1 MCFFQFKD
9 FLTNLFIKKVDKK
22 QLLKFQKF
30 DKLESLKVKMQKGE
44 TLNFKGFA
52 PILVNSFLP
61 FGIIALVAMLVLP
74 LPVALL
80 DTFFVLNI
88 TLSLLILMVALHTQ
102 RPLDF
107 SSFPNLLLIATVL
120 RLGLNVASTRIVL
133 KDGHTG
139 PDAAGKVIEA
149 FGEFIVSGNY
159 AVGLFVFS
167 ILVIINLVVITKG
180 AGRVSEVSARFTL
193 DALPGKQMAIDA
205 DLNAGILTPEE
216 AKDRRAEVSKEAD
229 FYGSMDGASK
239 FVKGDAIAGILI
251 LIVNVVGGLII
262 GLIQHNLAIGQA
274 AEAYILL
281 AIGDG
286 LVAQI
291 PSLLLSIATAIIV
304 TRVSSAHNMSEHISK
319 QVNLSAAWIPTSLVI
334 LALGLVP
341 GMPNKLFIMFA
352 AFAAGLAFLSKRR
365 ELAAPADEGEEEEAD
380 NADKENEF
388 DVKAVKD
395 DAKISLNIGFGLVSL
410 VSQSDES
417 SLVPSI
423 TKLRKETSKRL
434 GFVVPGIR
442 IRDDID
448 LEPAQYQIKIGEKIV
463 ADDTVY
469 YDKILA
475 IPGDNVQLD
484 LNGTKVK
491 EPAFGVDAIW
501 IEPELDKDAQSKGY
515 VTIDPT
521 SVLITHVG
529 QILTNS
535 AAELLGQDEVQ
546 ELLDDLET
554 SQPNLVQTVVPKIIP
569 LHQLTK
575 ILQNLLKEAVPISD
589 LNVVISE
596 LATLNTQKM
605 SNDDISEAIRPKLIP
620 LLIQKLTKF
629 KETLPLLTLA
639 PDLEQ
644 LILTSVRQNPEEK
657 MLLLDGSLAKNIL
670 SNVNDASE
678 ALSRENKAV
687 FLIVAP
693 QIRRHVANFIRS
705 QLPAVNVLSFT
716 ELPENRNV
724 EIAYTIGGENVSSE
738 Q

>member
-1 MCFFQFKD
+1 
-9 FLTNLFIKKVDKK
+9 
-22 QLLKFQKF
+22 
-30 DKLESLKVKMQKGE
+30 MQNGN
-44 TLNFKGFA
+44 TIGIKGFA
-52 PILVNSFLP
+52 PSLVNSFLP

-216 AKDRRAEVSKEAD
+216 AKERRAEVAKEAD

-262 GLIQHNLAIGQA
+262 GLIQHGLPIGQA
-274 AEAYILL
+274 AEAYLLL

-304 TRVSSAHNMSEHISK
+304 TRVSSAHNMSEHISN
-319 QVNLSAAWIPTSLVI
+319 QINLSAAWIPTSLVI

-352 AFAAGLAFLSKRR
+352 AAAAGLAYLSRR
-365 ELAAPADEGEEEEAD
+365 KELNAPADEEGQEEAED
-380 NADKENEF
+380 SENENDF

-434 GFVVPGIR
+434 GFVIPGIR

-463 ADDTVY
+463 ADDVVY

-475 IPGDNVQLD
+475 IPGDNVQFD
-484 LNGTKVK
+484 LNGIKVK

-529 QILTNS
+529 QILMNNAS
-535 AAELLGQDEVQ
+535 ELLGQDEVQ
-546 ELLDDLET
+546 ELLDDLEL

-589 LNVVISE
+589 LHVVISE
-596 LATLNTQKM
+596 LAAQNTQKM
-605 SNDDISEAIRPKLIP
+605 SNDDISEAIRPKLVP
-620 LLIQKLTKF
+620 LLIQRLTKF
-629 KETLPLLTLA
+629 KEKLPLLTLA
-639 PDLEQ
+639 PELEQ
-644 LILTSVRQNPEEK
+644 LILTSVRQNPDEK

-670 SNVNDASE
+670 SNVNEASE
-678 ALSRENKAV
+678 ALSKENKAV

-724 EIAYTIGGENVSSE
+724 EIAYTIGGENE
-738 Q
+738 ANEN

>member
-1 MCFFQFKD
+1 MEKAN
-9 FLTNLFIKKVDKK
+9 T
-22 QLLKFQKF
+22 LK
-30 DKLESLKVKMQKGE
+30 
-44 TLNFKGFA
+44 FKGFS
-52 PILVNSFLP
+52 PNLVNSFLP

-159 AVGLFVFS
+159 AVGIFVFT

-216 AKDRRAEVSKEAD
+216 AKERRAEVSKEAD

-251 LIVNVVGGLII
+251 LVVNVVGGLII
-262 GLIQHNLAIGQA
+262 GLLQHQLAIGQA

-286 LVAQI
+286 LVAAI

-304 TRVSSAHNMSEHISK
+304 TRVSSAHNMSEHISR
-319 QVNLSAAWIPTSLVI
+319 QVNLSAAWVPTSLVI

-341 GMPNKLFIMFA
+341 GMPNTLFIFFA
-352 AFAAGLAFLSKRR
+352 ALTAGFAFLSKRK
-365 ELAAPADEGEEEEAD
+365 ESNASESEEEVNEESE
-380 NADKENEF
+380 ENENDF

-410 VSQSDES
+410 VSQSDEN

-434 GFVVPGIR
+434 GFVIPGIR

-448 LEPAQYQIKIGEKIV
+448 LEPSQYQIKIGEKIV
-463 ADDTVY
+463 ADDTVF

-475 IPGDNVQLD
+475 IPGDDVQLD
-484 LNGTKVK
+484 LNGIKVK

-501 IEPELDKDAQSKGY
+501 IEPELDQDAQSKGY

-529 QILTNS
+529 QILMNN
-535 AAELLGQDEVQ
+535 AGELLGQDEVQ
-546 ELLDDLET
+546 ALLDELEI
-554 SQPNLVQTVVPKIIP
+554 SQPNLVQTVIPKIIP

-575 ILQNLLKEAVPISD
+575 ILQNLLNEAVPISD
-589 LNVVISE
+589 LHVVISE
-596 LATLNTQKM
+596 LSAINVQKM
-605 SNDDISEAIRPKLIP
+605 SNDDISEAIRPKLVP
-620 LLIQKLTKF
+620 LLIQRLTKF

-639 PDLEQ
+639 PELEQ
-644 LILTSVRQNPEEK
+644 LILTSVRQNPDEK
-657 MLLLDGSLAKNIL
+657 MLLLDGALAKNIL
-670 SNVNDASE
+670 SNINEASE
-678 ALSRENKAV
+678 ALSKENKAV

-693 QIRRHVANFIRS
+693 QIRRHVANFVRS
-705 QLPAVNVLSFT
+705 QLSAINVLSFT
-716 ELPENRNV
+716 ELPENRSV
-724 EIAYTIGGENVSSE
+724 EIAYTIGGDTEADE
-738 Q
+738 

>member
-1 MCFFQFKD
+1 MERLQSLGFPAE
-9 FLTNLFIKKVDKK
+9 TP
-22 QLLKFQKF
+22 KF
-30 DKLESLKVKMQKGE
+30 VN
-44 TLNFKGFA
+44 TLM
-52 PILVNSFLP
+52 P

-80 DTFFVLNI
+80 DTFFVVNI

-133 KDGHTG
+133 KEGHTG
-139 PDAAGKVIEA
+139 TDAAGRVIEA
-149 FGEFIVSGNY
+149 FGDFIVSGNY

-216 AKDRRAEVSKEAD
+216 AKDRRADVAKEAD

-251 LIVNVVGGLII
+251 LVINVVGGLMI
-262 GLIQHNLAIGQA
+262 GLLQHDLSIGVA
-274 AEAYILL
+274 AQSYILL

-304 TRVSSAHNMSEHISK
+304 TRVSSAENMSEHISS
-319 QVNLSAAWIPTSLVI
+319 QINLSAAWLPTSLVI
-334 LALGLVP
+334 FTLGLIP
-341 GMPNKLFIMFA
+341 GMPNTLFIIFA
-352 AFAAGLAFLSKRR
+352 LITAMLGFLARR
-365 ELAAPADEGEEEEAD
+365 KETSADVPEEED
-380 NADKENEF
+380 NTSATVDENTF
-388 DVKAVKD
+388 DVSAVKD

-410 VSQSDES
+410 VSEADAA
-417 SLVPSI
+417 SLVPSV
-423 TKLRKETSKRL
+423 TKLRKDTSKRL

-448 LEPAQYQIKIGEKIV
+448 LEPSQYQIKIGQKIV
-463 ADDTVY
+463 ADDIIY
-469 YDKILA
+469 HEKILA
-475 IPGDNVQLD
+475 IPGEGVQMMID
-484 LNGTKVK
+484 GIEVK
-491 EPAFGVDAIW
+491 DPSFGVDAVW
-501 IEPELDKDAQSKGY
+501 IEPELENDAKSKGY

-521 SVLITHVG
+521 SVLVTHLG
-529 QILTNS
+529 QILTNH
-535 AAELLGQDEVQ
+535 AADLLGQDEVQ
-546 ELLDDLET
+546 ELIDNLEIT
-554 SQPNLVQTVVPKIIP
+554 QPNLVQTIVPKVIP

-575 ILQNLLKEAVPISD
+575 VLQNLLQEAVPVSD
-589 LNVVISE
+589 LHVIISE
-596 LATLNTQKM
+596 LASMNVQKL
-605 SNDDISEAIRPKLIP
+605 SNEDISEALRPKLVP
-620 LLIQKLTKF
+620 LLIQKLSKF
-629 KETLPLLTLA
+629 KDTLPLLTLA

-644 LILTSVRQNPEEK
+644 LILTSVRQNPDEK
-657 MLLLDGSLAKNIL
+657 MLLLDSGLAKKIL
-670 SNVNDASE
+670 SNLNDASE
-678 ALSRENKAV
+678 ALSAEGKAA

-693 QIRRHVANFIRS
+693 QIRRHVANFVRS
-705 QLPAVNVLSFT
+705 QLPAINVLSFT
-716 ELPENRNV
+716 ELPENRSV
-724 EIAYTIGGENVSSE
+724 EIAFTIGGAEPDEVN
-738 Q
+738 

>member
-1 MCFFQFKD
+1 
-9 FLTNLFIKKVDKK
+9 
-22 QLLKFQKF
+22 
-30 DKLESLKVKMQKGE
+30 MQRAEK
-44 TLNFKGFA
+44 LNFKTFA
-52 PILVNSFLP
+52 PNLVNYFLP

-139 PDAAGKVIEA
+139 PDAAGQVIEA

-159 AVGLFVFS
+159 AVGLFVFA

-180 AGRVSEVSARFTL
+180 AGRVSEVAARFTL

-216 AKDRRAEVSKEAD
+216 AKERRAEVAKEAD

-239 FVKGDAIAGILI
+239 FVKGDAIAGLLI
-251 LIVNVVGGLII
+251 LLVNVVGGLII
-262 GLIQHNLAIGQA
+262 GLLQHNLSVGQA
-274 AEAYILL
+274 AESYILL

-286 LVAQI
+286 LVAAI

-304 TRVSSAHNMSEHISK
+304 TRVSSAQNMSEHISK
-319 QVNLSAAWIPTSLVI
+319 QINLSAAWIPTSLVI

-341 GMPNKLFIMFA
+341 GMPNKLFILFA
-352 AFAAGLAFLSKRR
+352 ALAAGLAFFSRRR
-365 ELAAPADEGEEEEAD
+365 ELAAPSDEDEQEDQEAEETD
-380 NADKENEF
+380 NDF
-388 DVKAVKD
+388 DVSSVKD

-410 VSQSDES
+410 VSQSDEN
-417 SLVPSI
+417 SLVPSV

-448 LEPAQYQIKIGEKIV
+448 LEPSQYQIKIGEKIV
-463 ADDTVY
+463 ADDMVY

-475 IPGDNVQLD
+475 IPGDNVQFE
-484 LNGTKVK
+484 LNGIKVK

-529 QILTNS
+529 QILMNS
-535 AAELLGQDEVQ
+535 ASELLGQDEVQ
-546 ELLDDLET
+546 ALLDDLEL
-554 SQPNLVQTVVPKIIP
+554 SQPNLVQTVVPKIVP

-575 ILQNLLKEAVPISD
+575 ILQNLLREAVPISD
-589 LNVVISE
+589 LHVVISE
-596 LATLNTQKM
+596 LAVLNVQKM
-605 SNDDISEAIRPKLIP
+605 ANDDISEAIRPKLVP
-620 LLIQKLTKF
+620 LLIQRLTKF

-644 LILTSVRQNPEEK
+644 LIVTSVRQNPDEK
-657 MLLLDGSLAKNIL
+657 MLLLDGALAKRIL

-678 ALSRENKAV
+678 ALSREDKAV

-693 QIRRHVANFIRS
+693 QIRRHVANFVRA
-705 QLPAVNVLSFT
+705 QLPSVNVLSFT
-716 ELPENRNV
+716 ELPENRSV
-724 EIAYTIGGENVSSE
+724 EIAFTIGGEEENDE
-738 Q
+738 

>member
-1 MCFFQFKD
+1 ME
-9 FLTNLFIKKVDKK
+9 KVNTV
-22 QLLKFQKF
+22 
-30 DKLESLKVKMQKGE
+30 SVKSIVP
-44 TLNFKGFA
+44 N
-52 PILVNSFLP
+52 LVNSFLP

-133 KDGHTG
+133 KEGHTG

-216 AKDRRAEVSKEAD
+216 AKDRRAEVAKEAD

-262 GLIQHNLAIGQA
+262 GLLQHDLPIGQA

-286 LVAQI
+286 LVANI

-319 QVNLSAAWIPTSLVI
+319 QINLSAAWLPTSVVI

-341 GMPNKLFIMFA
+341 GMPNKLFILFA
-352 AFAAGLAFLSKRR
+352 AITAGLAYLSKRK
-365 ELAAPADEGEEEEAD
+365 ELNPEIINDEVEAEE
-380 NADKENEF
+380 NSENENDF

-410 VSQSDES
+410 VSQSDDS

-434 GFVVPGIR
+434 GFVIPGIR

-463 ADDTVY
+463 ADDVVF

-475 IPGDNVQLD
+475 IPGDDVKLD
-484 LNGTKVK
+484 LNGVKVQ

-501 IEPELDKDAQSKGY
+501 IEPELDNDAQAKGY

-529 QILTNS
+529 QILMNNAS
-535 AAELLGQDEVQ
+535 ELLGQDEVQ
-546 ELLDDLET
+546 ALLDDLEQ
-554 SQPNLVQTVVPKIIP
+554 SQPNLVQTVIPKIVP

-589 LNVVISE
+589 LHVVISE
-596 LATLNTQKM
+596 LAALNIQKM
-605 SNDDISEAIRPKLIP
+605 SNEDISEAVRPKLVP
-620 LLIQKLTKF
+620 LLIQRLTKF
-629 KETLPLLTLA
+629 RETLPLLTLA

-644 LILTSVRQNPEEK
+644 LILTSVRQNPDEK
-657 MLLLDGSLAKNIL
+657 MLLLDGSLAKEVL
-670 SNVNDASE
+670 SSVNEASE
-678 ALSRENKAV
+678 TLSRENKAV

-716 ELPENRNV
+716 ELPDNRSV
-724 EIAYTIGGENVSSE
+724 EIAYTIGAENKE
-738 Q
+738 NDTAENTGD

>member
-1 MCFFQFKD
+1 
-9 FLTNLFIKKVDKK
+9 
-22 QLLKFQKF
+22 
-30 DKLESLKVKMQKGE
+30 MQRAEK
-44 TLNFKGFA
+44 LNFKTLA
-52 PILVNSFLP
+52 PSLVNYFLP

-139 PDAAGKVIEA
+139 PDAAGQVIEA

-159 AVGLFVFS
+159 AVGLFVFA

-180 AGRVSEVSARFTL
+180 AGRVSEVAARFTL

-216 AKDRRAEVSKEAD
+216 AKERRAEVAKEAD

-251 LIVNVVGGLII
+251 LLVNVVGGLII
-262 GLIQHNLAIGQA
+262 GLLQHNLSVGQA

-286 LVAQI
+286 LVAAI

-304 TRVSSAHNMSEHISK
+304 TRVSSAQNMSEHISK
-319 QVNLSAAWIPTSLVI
+319 QINLSAAWIPTSLVI

-341 GMPNKLFIMFA
+341 GMPNKLFILFA
-352 AFAAGLAFLSKRR
+352 ALAAGLAFFSRR
-365 ELAAPADEGEEEEAD
+365 KELAAPSAEEEQEDQEAEESD
-380 NADKENEF
+380 NDF
-388 DVKAVKD
+388 DVSSVKD

-410 VSQSDES
+410 VSQADDN
-417 SLVPSI
+417 SLVPSV

-448 LEPAQYQIKIGEKIV
+448 LEPSQYQIKIGEKIV

-475 IPGDNVQLD
+475 IPGDNVQFE
-484 LNGTKVK
+484 LNGIKVK

-529 QILTNS
+529 QILMNS
-535 AAELLGQDEVQ
+535 ASELLGQDEVQ
-546 ELLDDLET
+546 ALLDDLEL
-554 SQPNLVQTVVPKIIP
+554 SQPNLVQTVVPKIVP

-575 ILQNLLKEAVPISD
+575 ILQNLLREAVPISD
-589 LNVVISE
+589 LHVVISE
-596 LATLNTQKM
+596 LAVLNVQKM
-605 SNDDISEAIRPKLIP
+605 ANDDISEAIRPKLVP
-620 LLIQKLTKF
+620 LLIQRLTKF

-644 LILTSVRQNPEEK
+644 LILTSVRQNPDEK
-657 MLLLDGSLAKNIL
+657 MLLLDGALAKRIL

-678 ALSRENKAV
+678 ALSKEDKAV

-693 QIRRHVANFIRS
+693 QIRRHVANFIRA
-705 QLPAVNVLSFT
+705 QLPSVNVLSFT
-716 ELPENRNV
+716 ELPENRSV
-724 EIAYTIGGENVSSE
+724 EIAFTIGGEE
-738 Q
+738 QNDE

>member
-1 MCFFQFKD
+1 MERLQSLGFPAE
-9 FLTNLFIKKVDKK
+9 TP
-22 QLLKFQKF
+22 KF
-30 DKLESLKVKMQKGE
+30 VN
-44 TLNFKGFA
+44 TLM
-52 PILVNSFLP
+52 P

-80 DTFFVLNI
+80 DTFFVVNI

-133 KDGHTG
+133 KEGHTG
-139 PDAAGKVIEA
+139 PDAAGRVIEA
-149 FGEFIVSGNY
+149 FGDFIVSGNY

-216 AKDRRAEVSKEAD
+216 AKERRADVAKEAD

-251 LIVNVVGGLII
+251 LVINVVGGLMI
-262 GLIQHNLAIGQA
+262 GLLQHDLSIGVA
-274 AEAYILL
+274 AQSYILL

-304 TRVSSAHNMSEHISK
+304 TRVSSAENMSEHISS
-319 QVNLSAAWIPTSLVI
+319 QINLSAAWLPTSLVI
-334 LALGLVP
+334 FTLGLIP
-341 GMPNKLFIMFA
+341 GMPNILFIIFA
-352 AFAAGLAFLSKRR
+352 LITAMLGFFARR
-365 ELAAPADEGEEEEAD
+365 KETSADVPEEED
-380 NADKENEF
+380 NTSATVDENTF
-388 DVKAVKD
+388 DVSAVKD

-410 VSQSDES
+410 VSEADTA
-417 SLVPSI
+417 SLVPSV
-423 TKLRKETSKRL
+423 TKLRKDTSKRL

-448 LEPAQYQIKIGEKIV
+448 LEPSQYQIKIGQKIV
-463 ADDTVY
+463 ADDIIY
-469 YDKILA
+469 HEKILA
-475 IPGDNVQLD
+475 IPGEGVQMMID
-484 LNGTKVK
+484 GIEVK
-491 EPAFGVDAIW
+491 DPSFGVDAVW
-501 IEPELDKDAQSKGY
+501 IEPELENDAKSKGY

-521 SVLITHVG
+521 SVLVTHLG
-529 QILTNS
+529 QILTNH
-535 AAELLGQDEVQ
+535 AADLLGQDEVQ
-546 ELLDDLET
+546 ELLDNLEIT
-554 SQPNLVQTVVPKIIP
+554 QPNLVQTIVPKVIP

-575 ILQNLLKEAVPISD
+575 VLQNLLQEAVPVSD
-589 LNVVISE
+589 LHVIISE
-596 LATLNTQKM
+596 LASMNVQKL
-605 SNDDISEAIRPKLIP
+605 SNEDISEALRPKLVP
-620 LLIQKLTKF
+620 LLIQKLSKF
-629 KETLPLLTLA
+629 KDTLPLLTLA

-644 LILTSVRQNPEEK
+644 LILTSVRQNPDEK
-657 MLLLDGSLAKNIL
+657 MLLLDSGLAKKIL
-670 SNVNDASE
+670 SNLNDASE
-678 ALSRENKAV
+678 ALSAEGKAA

-693 QIRRHVANFIRS
+693 QIRRHVANFVRS
-705 QLPAVNVLSFT
+705 QLPAINVLSFT
-716 ELPENRNV
+716 ELPENRSV
-724 EIAYTIGGENVSSE
+724 EIAFTIGGAEPDEVN
-738 Q
+738 

>member
-1 MCFFQFKD
+1 MEKASTFK
-9 FLTNLFIKKVDKK
+9 
-22 QLLKFQKF
+22 
-30 DKLESLKVKMQKGE
+30 
-44 TLNFKGFA
+44 FKGFA
-52 PILVNSFLP
+52 PNLVNSFLP

-159 AVGLFVFS
+159 AVGIFVFT

-216 AKDRRAEVSKEAD
+216 AKERRAEVSKEAD

-251 LIVNVVGGLII
+251 LAVNVIGGLII
-262 GLIQHNLAIGQA
+262 GLLQHQLPIGVA

-304 TRVSSAHNMSEHISK
+304 TRVSSAHNMSEHISR

-341 GMPNKLFIMFA
+341 GMPNKLFILFA
-352 AFAAGLAFLSKRR
+352 AIAAGLAFLSRR
-365 ELAAPADEGEEEEAD
+365 KEMNAPLSEEEVDEESEE
-380 NADKENEF
+380 NENEF

-410 VSQSDES
+410 VSQSDEN

-434 GFVVPGIR
+434 GFVIPGIR

-448 LEPAQYQIKIGEKIV
+448 LEPSQYQIKIGEKIV

-484 LNGTKVK
+484 LNGIKVK

-529 QILTNS
+529 QILMNS
-535 AAELLGQDEVQ
+535 AGELLGQDEVQ
-546 ELLDDLET
+546 ALLDDLEI

-589 LNVVISE
+589 LHVVISE
-596 LATLNTQKM
+596 LSALNVQKM
-605 SNDDISEAIRPKLIP
+605 SNDDISEAIRPKLVP
-620 LLIQKLTKF
+620 LLIQRLTKF

-639 PDLEQ
+639 PELEQ
-644 LILTSVRQNPEEK
+644 LILTSVRQNPDEK

-670 SNVNDASE
+670 SNINEASE
-678 ALSRENKAV
+678 ALSKDNRAV

-693 QIRRHVANFIRS
+693 QIRRHVANFVRS
-705 QLPAVNVLSFT
+705 QLPAINVLSFT
-716 ELPENRNV
+716 ELPENRSV
-724 EIAYTIGGENVSSE
+724 EIAYTIGGETE
-738 Q
+738 ADE

>member
-1 MCFFQFKD
+1 
-9 FLTNLFIKKVDKK
+9 
-22 QLLKFQKF
+22 
-30 DKLESLKVKMQKGE
+30 MQKGN
-44 TLNFKGFA
+44 TIGIKGFA
-52 PILVNSFLP
+52 PSFVNSFLP

-216 AKDRRAEVSKEAD
+216 AKERRAEVAKEAD

-262 GLIQHNLAIGQA
+262 GLIQHGLPIGQA
-274 AEAYILL
+274 AEAYLLL

-304 TRVSSAHNMSEHISK
+304 TRVSSAHNMSEHISN
-319 QVNLSAAWIPTSLVI
+319 QINLSAAWIPTSLVI

-352 AFAAGLAFLSKRR
+352 AAAAGLAYLSRR
-365 ELAAPADEGEEEEAD
+365 KELNAPADEEGQEEAED
-380 NADKENEF
+380 SENENDF

-434 GFVVPGIR
+434 GFVIPGIR

-463 ADDTVY
+463 ADDVVY

-475 IPGDNVQLD
+475 IPGDNVQFD
-484 LNGTKVK
+484 LNGIKVK

-529 QILTNS
+529 QILMNNAS
-535 AAELLGQDEVQ
+535 ELLGQDEVQ
-546 ELLDDLET
+546 ELLDDLEL

-589 LNVVISE
+589 LHVVISE
-596 LATLNTQKM
+596 LAAQNTQKM
-605 SNDDISEAIRPKLIP
+605 SNDDISEAIRPKLVP
-620 LLIQKLTKF
+620 LLIQRLTKF
-629 KETLPLLTLA
+629 KEKLPLLTLA
-639 PDLEQ
+639 PELEQ
-644 LILTSVRQNPEEK
+644 LILTSVRQNPDEK

-670 SNVNDASE
+670 SNVNEASE
-678 ALSRENKAV
+678 ALSKENKAV

-724 EIAYTIGGENVSSE
+724 EIAYTIGGENE
-738 Q
+738 ANEN

>member
-1 MCFFQFKD
+1 MEKA
-9 FLTNLFIKKVDKK
+9 
-22 QLLKFQKF
+22 
-30 DKLESLKVKMQKGE
+30 S
-44 TLNFKGFA
+44 TLNLKSFA
-52 PILVNSFLP
+52 PNLVNSFLP

-139 PDAAGKVIEA
+139 PDAAGQVIEA

-159 AVGLFVFS
+159 AVGIFVFS

-216 AKDRRAEVSKEAD
+216 AKDRRAEVAKEAD

-262 GLIQHNLAIGQA
+262 GLLQHNLPIGEA
-274 AEAYILL
+274 AQSYLLL

-319 QVNLSAAWIPTSLVI
+319 QVNLSSAWIPTSLVV

-341 GMPNKLFIMFA
+341 GMPNKLFILFA
-352 AFAAGLAFLSKRR
+352 ALAAGLAYLSRR
-365 ELAAPADEGEEEEAD
+365 KEMTTQEDKDVSDETKDEET
-380 NADKENEF
+380 ENDF

-395 DAKISLNIGFGLVSL
+395 DSKISLNIGFGLVSL

-434 GFVVPGIR
+434 GFVIPGIR

-463 ADDTVY
+463 ADDVVY

-475 IPGDNVQLD
+475 IPGDDVTLE
-484 LNGTKVK
+484 LNGIKVK

-515 VTIDPT
+515 VTVDPT

-535 AAELLGQDEVQ
+535 ASELLGQDEVQ
-546 ELLDDLET
+546 ALLDDLEL

-575 ILQNLLKEAVPISD
+575 DPS
-589 LNVVISE
+589 
-596 LATLNTQKM
+596 
-605 SNDDISEAIRPKLIP
+605 KLI
-620 LLIQKLTKF
+620 
-629 KETLPLLTLA
+629 E
-639 PDLEQ
+639 
-644 LILTSVRQNPEEK
+644 R
-657 MLLLDGSLAKNIL
+657 GS
-670 SNVNDASE
+670 
-678 ALSRENKAV
+678 
-687 FLIVAP
+687 
-693 QIRRHVANFIRS
+693 ANF
-705 QLPAVNVLSFT
+705 
-716 ELPENRNV
+716 
-724 EIAYTIGGENVSSE
+724 
-738 Q
+738 

>member
-1 MCFFQFKD
+1 
-9 FLTNLFIKKVDKK
+9 
-22 QLLKFQKF
+22 
-30 DKLESLKVKMQKGE
+30 
-44 TLNFKGFA
+44 
-52 PILVNSFLP
+52 
-61 FGIIALVAMLVLP
+61 
-74 LPVALL
+74 
-80 DTFFVLNI
+80 
-88 TLSLLILMVALHTQ
+88 
-102 RPLDF
+102 
-107 SSFPNLLLIATVL
+107 
-120 RLGLNVASTRIVL
+120 
-133 KDGHTG
+133 
-139 PDAAGKVIEA
+139 
-149 FGEFIVSGNY
+149 
-159 AVGLFVFS
+159 
-167 ILVIINLVVITKG
+167 
-180 AGRVSEVSARFTL
+180 
-193 DALPGKQMAIDA
+193 
-205 DLNAGILTPEE
+205 
-216 AKDRRAEVSKEAD
+216 
-229 FYGSMDGASK
+229 MDGASK

-251 LIVNVVGGLII
+251 LAVNVIGGLII
-262 GLIQHNLAIGQA
+262 GLLQHQLPIGVA

-304 TRVSSAHNMSEHISK
+304 TRVSSAHNMSEHISR

-341 GMPNKLFIMFA
+341 GMPNKLFILFA
-352 AFAAGLAFLSKRR
+352 AIAAGLAFLSRR
-365 ELAAPADEGEEEEAD
+365 KEINAPLSEEEVDEESEE
-380 NADKENEF
+380 NENEF

-410 VSQSDES
+410 VSQSDEN

-434 GFVVPGIR
+434 GFVIPGIR

-448 LEPAQYQIKIGEKIV
+448 LEPSQYQIKIGEKIV

-484 LNGTKVK
+484 LNGIKVK

-529 QILTNS
+529 QILMNS
-535 AAELLGQDEVQ
+535 AGELLGQDEVQ
-546 ELLDDLET
+546 ALLDDLEI

-589 LNVVISE
+589 LHVVISE
-596 LATLNTQKM
+596 LSAINVQKM
-605 SNDDISEAIRPKLIP
+605 SNDDISEAIRPKLVP
-620 LLIQKLTKF
+620 LLIQRLTKF

-639 PDLEQ
+639 PELEQ
-644 LILTSVRQNPEEK
+644 LILTSVRQNPDEK

-670 SNVNDASE
+670 SNINEASE
-678 ALSRENKAV
+678 ALSKDNRAV

-693 QIRRHVANFIRS
+693 QIRRHVANFVRS
-705 QLPAVNVLSFT
+705 QLPAINVLSFT
-716 ELPENRNV
+716 ELPENRSV
-724 EIAYTIGGENVSSE
+724 EIAYTIGGETE
-738 Q
+738 ADE

>member
-1 MCFFQFKD
+1 MERLQSWGFPAE
-9 FLTNLFIKKVDKK
+9 TP
-22 QLLKFQKF
+22 KF
-30 DKLESLKVKMQKGE
+30 VN
-44 TLNFKGFA
+44 TLM
-52 PILVNSFLP
+52 P

-80 DTFFVLNI
+80 DTFFVVNI

-133 KDGHTG
+133 KEGHTG
-139 PDAAGKVIEA
+139 PDAAGRVIEA
-149 FGEFIVSGNY
+149 FGDFIVSGNY

-216 AKDRRAEVSKEAD
+216 AKERRADVAKEAD

-251 LIVNVVGGLII
+251 LVINVVGGLMI
-262 GLIQHNLAIGQA
+262 GLLQHDLSIGVA
-274 AEAYILL
+274 AQSYILL

-304 TRVSSAHNMSEHISK
+304 TRVSSAENMSEHISS
-319 QVNLSAAWIPTSLVI
+319 QINLSAAWLPTSFVI
-334 LALGLVP
+334 FTLGLIP
-341 GMPNKLFIMFA
+341 GMPNTLFIIFA
-352 AFAAGLAFLSKRR
+352 LITAMLGFFARR
-365 ELAAPADEGEEEEAD
+365 KETSADVPEEED
-380 NADKENEF
+380 NTSATVDENTF
-388 DVKAVKD
+388 DVSAVKD

-410 VSQSDES
+410 VSEADTA
-417 SLVPSI
+417 SLVPSV
-423 TKLRKETSKRL
+423 TKLRKDTSKRL

-448 LEPAQYQIKIGEKIV
+448 LEPSQYQIKIGQKIV
-463 ADDTVY
+463 ADDIIY
-469 YDKILA
+469 HEKILA
-475 IPGDNVQLD
+475 IPGEGVQMMID
-484 LNGTKVK
+484 GIEVK
-491 EPAFGVDAIW
+491 DPSFGVDAVW
-501 IEPELDKDAQSKGY
+501 IEPELENDAKSKGY

-521 SVLITHVG
+521 SVLVTHLG
-529 QILTNS
+529 QILTNH
-535 AAELLGQDEVQ
+535 AADLLGQDEVQ
-546 ELLDDLET
+546 ELLDNLEIT
-554 SQPNLVQTVVPKIIP
+554 QPNLVQTIVPKVIP

-575 ILQNLLKEAVPISD
+575 VLQNLLQEAVPVSD
-589 LNVVISE
+589 LHVIISE
-596 LATLNTQKM
+596 LASMNVQKL
-605 SNDDISEAIRPKLIP
+605 SNEDISEALRPKLVP
-620 LLIQKLTKF
+620 LLIQKLSKF
-629 KETLPLLTLA
+629 KDTLPLLTLA

-644 LILTSVRQNPEEK
+644 LILTSVRQNPDEK
-657 MLLLDGSLAKNIL
+657 MLLLDSGLAKKIL
-670 SNVNDASE
+670 SNLNDASE
-678 ALSRENKAV
+678 ALSAEGKAA

-693 QIRRHVANFIRS
+693 QIRRHVANFVRS
-705 QLPAVNVLSFT
+705 QLPAINVLSFT
-716 ELPENRNV
+716 ELPENRSV
-724 EIAYTIGGENVSSE
+724 EIAFTIGGAEPDEVN
-738 Q
+738 

>member
-1 MCFFQFKD
+1 M
-9 FLTNLFIKKVDKK
+9 VS
-22 QLLKFQKF
+22 
-30 DKLESLKVKMQKGE
+30 EMQRAEK
-44 TLNFKGFA
+44 LNFKTFA
-52 PILVNSFLP
+52 PNLVNYFLP

-139 PDAAGKVIEA
+139 PDAAGQVIEA

-159 AVGLFVFS
+159 AVGLFVFA

-180 AGRVSEVSARFTL
+180 AGRVSEVAARFTL

-216 AKDRRAEVSKEAD
+216 AKERRAEVAKEAD

-239 FVKGDAIAGILI
+239 FVKGDAIAGLLI
-251 LIVNVVGGLII
+251 LLVNVVGGLII
-262 GLIQHNLAIGQA
+262 GLLQHNLSVGQA
-274 AEAYILL
+274 AESYILL

-286 LVAQI
+286 LVAAI

-304 TRVSSAHNMSEHISK
+304 TRVSSAQNMSEHISK
-319 QVNLSAAWIPTSLVI
+319 QINLSAAWIPTSLVI

-341 GMPNKLFIMFA
+341 GMPNKLFILFA
-352 AFAAGLAFLSKRR
+352 ALAAGLAFFSRRR
-365 ELAAPADEGEEEEAD
+365 ELSAPSDEDEQEDQEAEEND
-380 NADKENEF
+380 NDF
-388 DVKAVKD
+388 DVSSVKD

-410 VSQSDES
+410 VSQSDEN
-417 SLVPSI
+417 SLVPSV

-448 LEPAQYQIKIGEKIV
+448 LEPSQYQIKIGEKIV

-475 IPGDNVQLD
+475 IPGDNVQFE
-484 LNGTKVK
+484 LNGIKVK

-529 QILTNS
+529 QILMNS
-535 AAELLGQDEVQ
+535 ASELLGQDEVQ
-546 ELLDDLET
+546 ALLDDLEL
-554 SQPNLVQTVVPKIIP
+554 SQPNLVQTVVPKIVP

-575 ILQNLLKEAVPISD
+575 ILQNLLREAVPISD
-589 LNVVISE
+589 LHVVISE
-596 LATLNTQKM
+596 LAVLNVQKM
-605 SNDDISEAIRPKLIP
+605 ANDDISEAIRPKLVP
-620 LLIQKLTKF
+620 LLIQRLTKF

-644 LILTSVRQNPEEK
+644 LIVTSVRQNPDEK
-657 MLLLDGSLAKNIL
+657 MLLLDGALAKRIL

-678 ALSRENKAV
+678 ALSREDKAV

-693 QIRRHVANFIRS
+693 QIRRHVANFVRA
-705 QLPAVNVLSFT
+705 QLPSVNVLSFT
-716 ELPENRNV
+716 ELPENRSV
-724 EIAYTIGGENVSSE
+724 EIAFTIGGEEENDE
-738 Q
+738 